1 MFYVTIEKHSS
12 IIDLNARTKFDLH
25 TQGTNIKSVV
35 GFILRLMF
43 QSLVF
48 IMYLLF
54 IYKKSPKK
62 NVYEKKLKLRE
73 NQPVFG
79 IEIQHMR
86 MLGINQFII
95 S

>member
-35 GFILRLMF
+35 GFILRLKF
-43 QSLVF
+43 SPS
-48 IMYLLF
+48 YLLC
-54 IYKKSPKK
+54 IYYLYIKNPPKK
-62 NVYEKKLKLRE
+62 NVHEKKLKLRE